1 MRSRRT
7 LFVFWLVA
15 SALWGQYVFMTWRQ
29 SVAPNQAQIAALD
42 ECGGIYPPRA
52 DGYAQLYSG
61 SWSNWE
67 YTEQLQHPHCAPHVG
82 AIGFF
87 DFVGMQAP
95 ARAALRQQ
103 SQYTIDTATRNAI
116 VIGAAIPV
124 GVLVIGLLM
133 RWINRRLRPA

>member
-1 MRSRRT
+1 MRSGPA

-15 SALWGQYVFMTWRQ
+15 SATWGRYVFLTWRQ

-42 ECGGIYPPRA
+42 ECGGTYPSRA

-103 SQYTIDTATRNAI
+103 SHRSIDTATTNAI
-116 VIGAAIPV
+116 VIRAPLPI
-124 GVLVIGLLM
+124 VLLTTD
-133 RWINRRLRPA
+133 